1 MFKFSDMIRSLF
13 FIIFILIL
21 FSCSVPKD
29 YVFENKLVTE
39 KKFKRKMN
47 RYTKQFVK
55 KMTQEELNLFS
66 ELKVVY
72 DTTKTP

>member
-1 MFKFSDMIRSLF
+1 MIRSLF